1 MARDQQSDKIT
12 LFSGT
17 GSMEFSGKFPDLF
30 TPVVMGILNITPDSF
45 YDGGRYSSE
54 IQWAKQAD
62 KMISEGAS
70 IIDIG
75 ALSTR
80 PGAREISEDEEI
92 HRIMPVIKSL
102 RKRTPE
108 IFISVD
114 TYRSSVAEV
123 AISSGADMINDISG
137 GTFDNAMARLIGK
150 HNIPYVMMHI
160 QGRPGNMQENP
171 VYQDVM
177 EDIAS
182 FFRKQISIFNEHGAM
197 QIILDP
203 GFGFGKNVAHNYTI
217 LHHLKRFDA
226 FAYPLMV
233 GVSRKSMINSILG
246 TKPENALNGTT
257 VLHTIA
263 LLNGAKIL
271 RVHDVREAV
280 EAIKLTEM
288 LRKRSS

>member
-1 MARDQQSDKIT
+1 MARDQQSDKNT

-17 GSMEFSGKFPDLF
+17 GSMESSGNFPDLS
-30 TPVVMGILNITPDSF
+30 TPLVMGILNITPDSF
-45 YDGGRYSSE
+45 YDGGRYISE
-54 IQWAKQAD
+54 LQWTEQAD

-80 PGAREISEDEEI
+80 PGAQELAEEEEI
-92 HRIMPVIKSL
+92 HRIMPVLEIL
-102 RKRTPE
+102 RKRKPE

-114 TYRSSVAEV
+114 TSRSSVAEM

-137 GTFDNAMARLIGK
+137 GTFDHAMARLIGK
-150 HNIPYVMMHI
+150 YNIPYVMMHI
-160 QGRPGNMQENP
+160 QGRPGTMQQDP
-171 VYQDVM
+171 VYRDVV
-177 EDIAS
+177 EDIAA
-182 FFRKQISIFNEHGAM
+182 FFSKQIRVFNEHGAT

-203 GFGFGKNVAHNYTI
+203 GFGFGKTVEHNYTI
-217 LHHLKRFDA
+217 LRNLKRFSA
-226 FAYPLMV
+226 FACPIMV
-233 GVSRKSMINSILG
+233 GVSRKSMINSVLG

-257 VLHTIA
+257 VLNTIA

-271 RVHDVREAV
+271 RVHDVSEAV

-288 LRKRSS
+288 MKTGG

>member
-1 MARDQQSDKIT
+1 MTRDQQSDKST

-17 GSMEFSGKFPDLF
+17 GSMEFSGKFPDIS
-30 TPVVMGILNITPDSF
+30 TPRVMGILNISPDSF

-54 IQWAKQAD
+54 TQWAKQVE

-80 PGAREISEDEEI
+80 PGAREIPEEEEI
-92 HRIMPVIKSL
+92 HRIIPVIKSL
-102 RKRTPE
+102 RKKYPE

-160 QGRPGNMQENP
+160 QGRPGNMQTDP
-171 VYQDVM
+171 QYDDVV

-182 FFRKQISIFNEHGAM
+182 FFRKQISIFNEHGAT

-217 LHHLKRFDA
+217 LHSLKRFGA
-226 FAYPLMV
+226 FGYPIMV

-257 VLHTIA
+257 VLNTIA
-263 LLNGAKIL
+263 LLNGAKVL
-271 RVHDVREAV
+271 RVHDVREAM

-288 LRKRSS
+288 MKMGD

>member
-1 MARDQQSDKIT
+1 MAKDQQSDKNT

-17 GSMEFSGKFPDLF
+17 GSMEFSGKFPDLS

-45 YDGGRYSSE
+45 YDGGRFSSE

-80 PGAREISEDEEI
+80 PGAHEIPEDEEI
-92 HRIMPVIKSL
+92 HRIMPLIESL
-102 RKRTPE
+102 RKKHPE
-108 IFISVD
+108 IIISVD

-137 GTFDNAMARLIGK
+137 GTFDHAMARLIGK
-150 HNIPYVMMHI
+150 YNIPYVMMHI
-160 QGRPGNMQENP
+160 QGRPGNMQVNP

-182 FFRKQISIFNEHGAM
+182 FFRKQIGVFNEHGAM

-217 LHHLKRFDA
+217 LHKLKQFDT
-226 FAYPLMV
+226 FACPLMV

-257 VLHTIA
+257 VLNTIA

-280 EAIKLTEM
+280 EAISLVEKLKDG
-288 LRKRSS
+288 R